1 MYSTLAELFSAL
13 LFLGYYY
20 RKTKDKI
27 VAWILSYIVY
37 FAVCAILFRKL
48 FPNTPFVSPTP
59 EYIVFL
65 VAVGVPFL
73 VLVVLLGVMFEK
85 RKHGEAK
92 EETKDFI
99 ILFKPTKSNI
109 IFWTIIVLINLAA
122 FLVGNNK

>member
-1 MYSTLAELFSAL
+1 MYSTLAELLSAL
-13 LFLGYYY
+13 MLLGYYY
-20 RKTKDKI
+20 KKTKDKI
-27 VAWILSYIVY
+27 VAWILSYIMY
-37 FAVCAILFRKL
+37 FTVCAILFRKL

-65 VAVGVPFL
+65 IAVGVPFL
-73 VLVVLLGVMFEK
+73 VLVVLLGVKFEK
-85 RKHGEAK
+85 RENDGATK
-92 EETKDFI
+92 EKENFA

>member
-1 MYSTLAELFSAL
+1 MYSTLAELLSAL
-13 LFLGYYY
+13 LLLGYYY
-20 RKTKDKI
+20 KKTKDKI
-27 VAWILSYIVY
+27 VAWILSYIMY
-37 FAVCAILFRKL
+37 FTVCAILFRKL

-65 VAVGVPFL
+65 IAVGVPFL
-73 VLVVLLGVMFEK
+73 VLVVLLGVKFEK
-85 RKHGEAK
+85 RKNDGATKGK
-92 EETKDFI
+92 ENFA